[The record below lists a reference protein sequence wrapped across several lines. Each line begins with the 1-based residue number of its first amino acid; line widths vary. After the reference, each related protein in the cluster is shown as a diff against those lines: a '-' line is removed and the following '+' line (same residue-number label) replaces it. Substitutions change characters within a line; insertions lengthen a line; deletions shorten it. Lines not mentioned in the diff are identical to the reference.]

1 MHDGSARVPGYGEG
15 SAQRLPKY
23 VRVYAVLARGAKSQ
37 RNADQRLLQS
47 DCARRPAARRTVL
60 SVSNGARAASQNPVW
75 CRCATGWQV
84 QTPQPHRLRLPYVAF
99 LQHRPLVTSSWN
111 QSLDFRRLLFLSS
124 LLACTIF
131 LVISHVFP
139 LNAVVVAGSGSS
151 SSLPTSLLH

>member
-1 MHDGSARVPGYGEG
+1 MHDGSARVPGYGDG

-47 DCARRPAARRTVL
+47 DCARRPAARRTIL
-60 SVSNGARAASQNPVW
+60 SVSNGARAGSQNPVW

-99 LQHRPLVTSSWN
+99 LQHHPLVTSSWN
-111 QSLDFRRLLFLSS
+111 QSLDFCRLLFLNS

>member
-1 MHDGSARVPGYGEG
+1 VHDGSARVPGYGEG

-84 QTPQPHRLRLPYVAF
+84 QTPQPHRLRLPLMQQATDFESHDQARRRRGQTRMKIIPSTIAAAVGEVALF
-99 LQHRPLVTSSWN
+99 LQGMSCLI
-111 QSLDFRRLLFLSS
+111 LDIYIYSYCLEL
-124 LLACTIF
+124 
-131 LVISHVFP
+131 
-139 LNAVVVAGSGSS
+139 
-151 SSLPTSLLH
+151 